1 MISVLMTMFL
11 ACGDKE
17 EEDTA
22 AVEEVVDEAVE
33 ETEEAEEVSE
43 AEEEGEE

>member
-22 AVEEVVDEAVE
+22 AAEEVVDEVRQWLDH
-33 ETEEAEEVSE
+33 
-43 AEEEGEE
+43 GK

>member
-22 AVEEVVDEAVE
+22 AEEVVDEAVE

>member
-1 MISVLMTMFL
+1 MISVLMTMLL

-17 EEDTA
+17 EDTA
-22 AVEEVVDEAVE
+22 AAEEVVDEAVE